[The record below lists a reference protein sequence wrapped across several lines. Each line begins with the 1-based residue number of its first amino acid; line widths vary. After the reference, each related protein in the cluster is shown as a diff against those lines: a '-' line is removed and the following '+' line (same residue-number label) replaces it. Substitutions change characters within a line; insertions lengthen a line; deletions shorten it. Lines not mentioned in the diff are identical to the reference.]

1 MSYTQQYEDYTNS
14 YDNIINVLT
23 EILESGEI
31 TPGSQERLEEAYVDY
46 NQNYADTLKT
56 LQSIKDSTTIKR
68 IEDIEIKKIDA
79 DKKSIIDILTNNGV
93 NNSIYLDDDN
103 NVIIN
108 GEAVPELNQVK
119 LTIDEQNKKIESIVS
134 GGEIEIDGEKKS
146 VQVAFSDLKQTV
158 DGISTTVT
166 DFKQTVEGDYYN
178 KEQTTAQIT
187 TKANEI
193 TNTVASTY
201 ATKETVENMGSM
213 VQQKT
218 DEITSTV
225 ASLQKDLD
233 DNYSTTSEVT
243 SQITQKADEITGS
256 MSKTYATKDSVTNLD
271 TTLQTKIGEVSS
283 TVSSV
288 KKDLADN
295 YTNNTD
301 LASQLLQT
309 ENNIKAT
316 VSETYATKDSVQTN
330 ASQIEQN
337 AKKISMV
344 VASDST
350 ESNVILTD
358 NALTAISNNVNISAD
373 HIRLEG
379 YTTINGGFK
388 VDEQG
393 NIEATNANISGKIIA
408 DSGEISS
415 NMKVSELNVEGN
427 LSADT
432 LTIRN
437 LNCQNVSSL
446 LVDDVDI
453 TIDADNGSD
462 LTVFKDEAVYA
473 TLQGCLEAMPKNLNG
488 NTVTVTL
495 NSVATEN
502 IVIKGFNG
510 GILIIKLNKNIEG
523 NIKGQNCSA
532 EILINGSGSTTS
544 ILKYNYKITGNLNMR
559 EGRGASYALVTT
571 IPPDTKVLVTDIQE
585 QWGYTTYNGYSGYIS
600 LKTSYTTAIEEYDTT
615 SDSTEIKPSAL
626 IESDGNKYSTYFE
639 NCNYVE
645 MNNIN
650 VYGKTETNAF
660 TVGSDKASNVKLNGI
675 RVTGSQNGV
684 HALNMG
690 RIIEINTSGKVSNVA
705 HKASLGGVIN
715 IENGTMINGSMDC
728 SNSSQIIYSS
738 TGAVK
743 DNTTTDVGSNDNTTT
758 ATSTITIKSNS
769 GDTYR
774 STVYNNWKNDNTARQ
789 GDYGYG
795 DCNGCWFFGTQFAKQ
810 LQGKTIKKLTLKVTR
825 NSGGISGSAT
835 CTLRMHN
842 YASKPASAPTYISG
856 WSQDFSATMGAS
868 TTITITDSTVLSAIK
883 NGTCKGFGV
892 KGTYDKTHY
901 AVFSGSC
908 TLTAVVE

>member
-1 MSYTQQYEDYTNS
+1 MSYTQQYEDYINS
-14 YDNIINVLT
+14 YDNIIKVLSD
-23 EILESGEI
+23 IIESGEV
-31 TPGSQERLEEAYVDY
+31 TPGSQDLLEEAYVDY
-46 NQNYADTLKT
+46 NQNYADTLRT

-108 GEAVPELNQVK
+108 GEYVPDLNQVK

-146 VQVAFSDLKQTV
+146 VQVAFTDLKQTV
-158 DGISTTVT
+158 DTVSTTVT
-166 DFKQTVEGDYYN
+166 DFKQTVEGNYYT

-187 TKANEI
+187 TKADEI

-201 ATKETVENMGSM
+201 ATQDSVTEMGTM
-213 VQQKT
+213 IQQKT

-233 DNYSTTSEVT
+233 DNYSTSNEVT
-243 SQITQKADEITGS
+243 SQITQKVDEITGS
-256 MSKTYATKDSVTNLD
+256 ISKTYATKDSVTNLD

-309 ENNIKAT
+309 EDSIKTT
-316 VSETYATKDSVQTN
+316 VKETYATKDSVATN

-337 AKKISMV
+337 AKKINMV
-344 VASDST
+344 VASNST
-350 ESNVILTD
+350 ESNLILTD
-358 NALTAISNNVNISAD
+358 SALTAISNNVNISAD
-373 HIRLEG
+373 HIKLEG

-388 VDEQG
+388 VDTEG
-393 NIEATNANISGKIIA
+393 NIEATNANIKGTIYA

-437 LNCQNVSSL
+437 LNCQNVSSSL
-446 LVDDVDI
+446 IDDVDV
-453 TIDADNGSD
+453 TVDPTNGNDLAVFADD
-462 LTVFKDEAVYA
+462 AVYA
-473 TLQGCLEAMPKNLNG
+473 TLQGCIEAIPKNLNG
-488 NTVTVTL
+488 YTVNIQLLSPV
-495 NSVATEN
+495 NEN
-502 IVIKGFNG
+502 ILIRGFNG
-510 GILIIKLNKNIEG
+510 GSIFIKMNNKDING
-523 NIKGQNCSA
+523 FIKGQDCSSR
-532 EILINGSGSTTS
+532 LFLYG
-544 ILKYNYKITGNLNMR
+544 GN
-559 EGRGASYALVTT
+559 
-571 IPPDTKVLVTDIQE
+571 
-585 QWGYTTYNGYSGYIS
+585 
-600 LKTSYTTAIEEYDTT
+600 TT
-615 SDSTEIKPSAL
+615 SDISTGADSARPAIKPAAL
-626 IESDGNKYSTYFE
+626 TTEDTYNYGVYFA
-639 NCNYVE
+639 NCSYV
-645 MNNIN
+645 MVRNID
-650 VYGKTETNAF
+650 VYGKTGDTKNYAIGGAYSSNIYVQN
-660 TVGSDKASNVKLNGI
+660 TKVVGSENGI
-675 RVTGSQNGV
+675 QVRGMARCTEQN
-684 HALNMG
+684 
-690 RIIEINTSGKVSNVA
+690 TYGKVNKIGHRA
-705 HKASLGGVIN
+705 IYGGTIYIN
-715 IENGTMINGSMDC
+715 DGTMINGTIDK
-728 SNSSQIIYSS
+728 SNCSQIVYSS
-738 TGAVK
+738 SAATK
-743 DNTTTDVGSNDNTTT
+743 DGTTTSTGSNDNTST
-758 ATSTITIKSNS
+758 ATSTVTIKSNS

-825 NSGGISGSAT
+825 QSGGISGSTT

-842 YASKPASAPTYISG
+842 YASKPSGAPSYISG
-856 WSQDFSATMGAS
+856 WSQNFGADIGS
-868 TTITITDSTVLSAIK
+868 TTITITDSTVLNAIK
-883 NGTCKGFGV
+883 DGTCKGFGV